1 MDFMCKL
8 GARRAWGYVVGGWR
22 AEGKKSEV
30 GSQRSEGRRQRSE
43 VGSQRSAAF
52 AKASARQGGQR
63 AGEKRRGDAVIRRR
77 GERGKKQKTENS

>member
-22 AEGKKSEV
+22 AEGKK
-30 GSQRSEGRRQRSE
+30 SE